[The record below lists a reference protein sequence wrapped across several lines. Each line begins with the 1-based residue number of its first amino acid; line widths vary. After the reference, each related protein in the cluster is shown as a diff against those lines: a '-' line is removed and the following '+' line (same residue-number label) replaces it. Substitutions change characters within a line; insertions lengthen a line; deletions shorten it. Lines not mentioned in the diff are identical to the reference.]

1 MYGKK
6 KEIMRNEF
14 TIFYTDDDA
23 EDIEFFNEVTS
34 EMGDHLNI
42 VTQNN
47 GKKLLYDLKNPPP
60 NPHILF
66 LDLNMPGFSG
76 FDVLEQLRSS
86 EEYKDLPIVIFST
99 SRDERT
105 IAKSMA
111 LGANY
116 YVPKPTDFLLLKK
129 TIQHTLDIDWD
140 TFKPSKENF
149 VYLNN

>member
-1 MYGKK
+1 M
-6 KEIMRNEF
+6 IMKNEF
-14 TIFYTDDDA
+14 TIFYTDDDQ
-23 EDIEFFNEVTS
+23 EDLEFFTEVTS
-34 EMGDHLNI
+34 ALGKHLNI

-47 GKKLLYDLKNPPP
+47 GKKLLHDLKNPPP

-86 EEYKDLPIVIFST
+86 DEYKNLPIVIFST
-99 SRDERT
+99 SSDERI
-105 IAKSMA
+105 IAKSLE

-116 YVPKPTDFLLLKK
+116 YVSKPTDFSLLKK
-129 TIQHTLDIDWD
+129 TIQHTLNINWN

>member
-1 MYGKK
+1 MKK
-6 KEIMRNEF
+6 EF

-23 EDIEFFNEVTS
+23 EDLEFFMEVTS
-34 EMGDHLNI
+34 AMGDHLNI

-47 GKKLLYDLKNPPP
+47 GQKLLQDLKNPPP

-86 EEYKDLPIVIFST
+86 DEYKNLPIVIFST
-99 SRDERT
+99 SNDEQI
-105 IAKSMA
+105 IAKSRE
-111 LGANY
+111 LGASY
-116 YVPKPTDFLLLKK
+116 YISKPTDFSILKK
-129 TIQHTLDIDWD
+129 TIQHTLNINWN

-149 VYLNN
+149 VHLNN